1 MKVKSITQ
9 QKPLAP
15 SELIIDNNDRIYHL
29 DLHPDEIADDIILVG
44 DQERVPIISKYFDKI
59 EVKRAKRE
67 FITHTGILNNKR
79 LTVISTGI
87 GCDNI
92 DIVLNELDALA
103 NIDFKKRIT
112 KKETKSLNIIR
123 IGTSG
128 ALQIN
133 IPVDSFVVSSYG
145 LGFDGLMGFYNTEFE
160 NDEIEL
166 QKAFIKQIPWSKD
179 TNTPY
184 FVKGSDQLIRKI
196 GFDMEKGITATAN
209 GFYGPQGRSL
219 RLSAKIPDLN
229 GYLKEF
235 SFKEN
240 KIINFEME
248 TSALYGLSSL
258 LGHNSCT
265 ICAVIANRFLGTY
278 SKDYKKTVEEL
289 IRILLERISS

>member
-1 MKVKSITQ
+1 MKVKSIAQ

-15 SELIIDNNDRIYHL
+15 SELIIDNNERIYHL

-44 DQERVPIISKYFDKI
+44 DQERVPIISKYFDEI

-67 FITHTGILNNKR
+67 FITHTGIINNKR

-112 KKETKSLNIIR
+112 KKETKSLNIVR
-123 IGTSG
+123 VGTSG
-128 ALQIN
+128 ALQVN
-133 IPVDSFVVSSYG
+133 IPVDSFVVSRYG

-229 GYLKEF
+229 RSLKEF

-289 IRILLERISS
+289 IRIILERISS

>member
-15 SELIIDNNDRIYHL
+15 SELIIDNKDRIYHL

-44 DQERVPIISKYFDKI
+44 DQERVPIISKYFDEI

-184 FVKGSDQLIRKI
+184 FVKGSNQLISKI

-219 RLSAKIPDLN
+219 RLNAKIPDLN
-229 GYLKEF
+229 GHLKEF
-235 SFKEN
+235 SFKEY
-240 KIINFEME
+240 KILNFEME

-289 IRILLERISS
+289 IRILLERI

>member
-9 QKPLAP
+9 QKPLAS
-15 SELIIDNNDRIYHL
+15 SELIIDNNERIYHL
-29 DLHPDEIADDIILVG
+29 DLHPDEIAEDIILVG

-67 FITHTGILNNKR
+67 FITHTGIINNKR

-128 ALQIN
+128 ALQVN
-133 IPVDSFVVSSYG
+133 IPIDSFVVSSYG

-184 FVKGSDQLIRKI
+184 FVKGSNQLIRKI
-196 GFDMEKGITATAN
+196 GFDMEIGITATAN

-229 GYLKEF
+229 RYLKEF

-265 ICAVIANRFLGTY
+265 ICAVIANRFLGNY

-289 IRILLERISS
+289 IKILLERISS